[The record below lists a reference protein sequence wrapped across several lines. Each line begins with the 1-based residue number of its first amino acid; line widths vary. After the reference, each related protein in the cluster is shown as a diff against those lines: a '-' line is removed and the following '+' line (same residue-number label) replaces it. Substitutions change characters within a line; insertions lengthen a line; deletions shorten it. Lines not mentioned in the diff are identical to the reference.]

1 MLKQHDHVEATRG
14 IIKAGIANGKL
25 DGKNNYNLGGVGGV
39 GKYLKDYST
48 LLTGGLTGNLAVTY
62 LGSYGL
68 KYQVTALEGNVATVM
83 FTINNSSTIES
94 ATHPPVIGY
103 TPWWSSNIGQPLNN
117 AMSSGPMSKTTQ
129 TFQWTENIIWK

>member
-1 MLKQHDHVEATRG
+1 MLKQHDHIEATRG
-14 IIKAGIANGKL
+14 IIRTGIANGKL
-25 DGKNNYNLGGVGGV
+25 EGKNNYHLGGVGGV

-68 KYQVTALEGNVATVM
+68 QYKVTLSGNVATIL
-83 FTINNSSTIES
+83 FTVNNASTIES

-103 TPWWSSNIGQPLNN
+103 TQWWSNNIGQPLNN
-117 AMSSGPMSKTTQ
+117 ALSTGPMSKTTQ
-129 TFQWTENIIWK
+129 TFQWTETMILK

>member
-103 TPWWSSNIGQPLNN
+103 TPWWSNNIGQPLNN